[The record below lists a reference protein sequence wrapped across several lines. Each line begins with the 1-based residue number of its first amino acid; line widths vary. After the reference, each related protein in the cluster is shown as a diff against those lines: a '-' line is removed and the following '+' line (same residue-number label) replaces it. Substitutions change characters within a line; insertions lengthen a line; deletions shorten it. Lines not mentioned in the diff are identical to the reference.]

1 MELKRKCNYKSH
13 EWNISLSKSAMV
25 ALAFKSSTEV
35 NLKFKVR
42 PVYRTSFKTACAE
55 IETLSQRGNERKGKE
70 EEKRN
75 ISSSEGK

>member
-1 MELKRKCNYKSH
+1 
-13 EWNISLSKSAMV
+13 MV
-25 ALAFKSSTEV
+25 ALAFKPSTEV

-42 PVYRTSFKTACAE
+42 PVYRTRFKTACAE
-55 IETLSQRGNERKGKE
+55 IETLSQRRNKEKGKE